1 MKHLSS
7 LILLTIMGLGLSRT
21 INLNRFKS
29 YFVKSSICISI
40 GITNINSFSFDSSTL
55 NSNQKILFKSN
66 PTTLIANADST
77 GKFSSKMTAK
87 KRYLP
92 RVIEG
97 VNIFESVINSEQELN
112 NFIDSELKGL
122 ARAMDLYGA
131 SLRKGEVPDEISR
144 EATRLTNEFNDSVIK
159 LKTAKSGD
167 KEKAKSEAL
176 STLKNYLEFAKITN
190 EDLLVKAIKN

>member
-55 NSNQKILFKSN
+55 NSNQKSLFKSH
-66 PTTLIANADST
+66 PTSLIANADST

-97 VNIFESVINSEQELN
+97 VNIFKSVINSEQELD

-131 SLRKGEVPDEISR
+131 SLRKGEIPDEISR

-159 LKTAKSGD
+159 LKTVKSGD

>member
-55 NSNQKILFKSN
+55 NSNQKSLFKSH
-66 PTTLIANADST
+66 PTSLIANADST

-159 LKTAKSGD
+159 LKTVKSGD

-190 EDLLVKAIKN
+190 EDLLVKAIIN

>member
-29 YFVKSSICISI
+29 YLVKSSICISI

-55 NSNQKILFKSN
+55 NSNQKSLFKSH
-66 PTTLIANADST
+66 PTSLIANADST

-97 VNIFESVINSEQELN
+97 VNIFKSVINSEQELN